1 VKRVFPLL
9 AVAATIGLAPAA
21 RASDGP
27 LDEARVAMAE
37 ATFTGVVAVAWR
49 DGTAMRRT
57 SVVVRA
63 DQGDIEFD
71 GPVPIVKTFGA
82 HFVRMAGGW
91 SDLGPGLDVGQPTTD
106 KYTVRRGEGPVVAGR
121 PTASLEVLDGE
132 TLRERMAID
141 RENGVVLRREQLDDR
156 GRVMRRIEFTSFEPG
171 PPARHRETP
180 PRYRPEHASALA
192 AVPAPYRAPTTL
204 DGDYQRVGVYRRD
217 SVVQVVYGDGV
228 YGLSVFEEPG
238 HLNWAAL
245 PPAGRAVTVAGHRA
259 RSYAWPGGQLVT
271 WEAGGSTFTAVGD
284 GPVGEIVAAA
294 ASIRGARSLSTVQ
307 RLRQTARELVETL
320 SGRGSP
326 RR

>member
-1 VKRVFPLL
+1 VRRVIPLL

-37 ATFTGVVAVAWR
+37 ATFTGVVDVTWL
-49 DGTAMRRT
+49 DGSALRRT

-63 DQGDIEFD
+63 DRGDIEFD

-82 HFVRMAGGW
+82 HFVRMSGGW
-91 SDLGPGLDVGQPTTD
+91 SDLGPGLDLGQPTTD
-106 KYTVRRGEGPVVAGR
+106 KYTVRRGDGPAVAGR
-121 PTASLEVLDGE
+121 STASLEILDGDR
-132 TLRERMAID
+132 LRERMAID
-141 RENGVVLRREQLDDR
+141 REHGVVLRREQLDDR
-156 GRVMRRIEFTSFEPG
+156 GRVLRRIEFTSFEPG
-171 PPARHRETP
+171 TPARHHETP
-180 PRYRPEHASALA
+180 KRYLPEHASAMG
-192 AVPAPYRAPTTL
+192 AVPAPYRAPATL
-204 DGDYQRVGVYRRD
+204 DGDYRRVGVYRRGA
-217 SVVQVVYGDGV
+217 VVQVVYGDGV

-245 PPAGRAVTVAGHRA
+245 PAAGRAITVAGHRA
-259 RSYAWPGGQLVT
+259 RGYTWPGGQLVT

-284 GPVGEIVAAA
+284 GPAGEVVAAA
-294 ASIRGARSLSTVQ
+294 ASIKGARPLSTMQ

-320 SGRGSP
+320 SERGSP